1 MTHKFIHLEIGNHV
15 ATIVL
20 DNPPLNVVTL
30 GLTRELGET
39 LDAVGVNDDIA
50 ALIVTGAGDRAFCA
64 GSDIG
69 EFADMM
75 RPGQVIPK
83 KLGRQNAVF
92 SQLDDFP
99 KPTIAALH
107 GLVYGG
113 GMEIAVCCDI
123 LVAEE
128 DTQLAL
134 PEIKLG
140 LFPSSGG
147 PVRVT
152 RRIGEGRAKEMMFLG
167 EPVSAQTA
175 LAWGLVNRVVAKGEG
190 LAVARSIAVK
200 LAARAPQALSLCKQA
215 IDMSFDLPEEE
226 VIRRSL
232 LLSDV
237 AFSSSECKEGVRAFL
252 AKEQPVF
259 RRG

>member
-1 MTHKFIHLEIGNHV
+1 MPDENTF
-15 ATIVL
+15 AA
-20 DNPPLNVVTL
+20 
-30 GLTRELGET
+30 
-39 LDAVGVNDDIA
+39 AVN
-50 ALIVTGAGDRAFCA
+50 
-64 GSDIG
+64 
-69 EFADMM
+69 E
-75 RPGQVIPK
+75 
-83 KLGRQNAVF
+83 
-92 SQLDDFP
+92 
-99 KPTIAALH
+99 PTIAALH

-128 DTQLAL
+128 NTQLAL
-134 PEIKLG
+134 PKIKLG

-167 EPVSAQTA
+167 DPISAQTA
-175 LAWGLVNRVVAKGEG
+175 LTWGLVNRVVGKGEG
-190 LAVARSIAVK
+190 LAMARSIAVK
-200 LAARAPQALSLCKQA
+200 LAARPPQALSLCKQV

-237 AFSSSECKEGVRAFL
+237 AFSSSECKEGVRAFH
-252 AKEQPVF
+252 AKEQPIF